1 MRRILFVLLCVM
13 MLPLSVGAQDKKHT
27 LLNKADSLLTHIFKA
42 KGDTNYVVRPD
53 KKLTL
58 RLLNNVSGTNF
69 SFKSN
74 ETGNVEDRY
83 KFLFKDP
90 LRYTI
95 TLSANYRGL
104 AVALA
109 FNPANIFGK
118 HTSTEFN
125 INSYGNKF
133 GFDVIYENNGQFEAS
148 MTDSDGTFDLG
159 EVDISEKSL
168 TINGYYAFNYK
179 RFSYPAAFSQS
190 YIQKKSAGSVMIGA
204 SYHRSTLK
212 INSEAEPDPE
222 YDDLQKIKTSYAGIG
237 VGYGYNFVPTRNWL
251 IHLSALPT
259 LVVWNENKVVLTT
272 RVDKL
277 QSKFPEYSIVGRASV
292 VRYFKSFFTGLTL
305 VYNYTSVGDRD
316 IIRLSHNKWRTR
328 FILGMRF

>member
-27 LLNKADSLLTHIFKA
+27 LLNKADSLLTHIFRA

-125 INSYGNKF
+125 IK
-133 GFDVIYENNGQFEAS
+133 VE
-148 MTDSDGTFDLG
+148 
-159 EVDISEKSL
+159 
-168 TINGYYAFNYK
+168 
-179 RFSYPAAFSQS
+179 
-190 YIQKKSAGSVMIGA
+190 
-204 SYHRSTLK
+204 
-212 INSEAEPDPE
+212 
-222 YDDLQKIKTSYAGIG
+222 G
-237 VGYGYNFVPTRNWL
+237 VF
-251 IHLSALPT
+251 
-259 LVVWNENKVVLTT
+259 VVLAIDGDEILW
-272 RVDKL
+272 REDGEL
-277 QSKFPEYSIVGRASV
+277 GQG
-292 VRYFKSFFTGLTL
+292 SFNL
-305 VYNYTSVGDRD
+305 
-316 IIRLSHNKWRTR
+316 
-328 FILGMRF
+328 